1 VVVKHAS
8 INVDAKEKLENMAKR
23 REHADANLKKGTVVQ
38 DAAKQFKICLK
49 EIDIF

>member
-1 VVVKHAS
+1 VVVKHA
-8 INVDAKEKLENMAKR
+8 NADADAKERQENIAKR
-23 REHADANLKKGTVVQ
+23 KEHADANLKKGTVVQ